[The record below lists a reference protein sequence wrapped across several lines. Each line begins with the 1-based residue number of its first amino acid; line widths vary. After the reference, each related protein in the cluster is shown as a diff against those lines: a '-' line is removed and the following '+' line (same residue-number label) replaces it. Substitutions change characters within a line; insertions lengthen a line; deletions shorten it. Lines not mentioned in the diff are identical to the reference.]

1 MKTPVVARENV
12 IPRRIVVCL
21 GVAQVIAWGTMH
33 YLVSVFGP
41 SIQAET
47 GWQAGFV
54 YGGFSCAL
62 VVMGIASASAGRWID
77 RRGGRAAMMAGCW
90 IGAAGCATLAVAHH
104 GAVYYL
110 GWILLGLA
118 MRLALYDAAFAAL
131 AHLGGPRSRTAMS
144 SITLFGGFASTV
156 FWPLGQWMAEA
167 WGWRAALLAYAL
179 ALAAS
184 SLLHLALPAHRE
196 AAGPAAS
203 AVTTVPLPALRADV
217 ALYGCTAAIV
227 LFLQSGMAA
236 HLPGMLHGLGWTP
249 ATAITLSTLFGL
261 GQVAGRCGLALAGQR
276 IGILTVN
283 LVPCSLLC
291 LAFAA
296 ALAAGTTLPGAALFT
311 LLYGAGNGMATI
323 MRGTIP
329 LALFD
334 ARQYGRIVGGVLKP
348 VFILCAGAPVV
359 FALAIRNLGYP
370 GTLALMLVMS
380 VALLAA
386 AVALHRRHRK
396 EASP

>member
-118 MRLALYDAAFAAL
+118 MRLAL
-131 AHLGGPRSRTAMS
+131 
-144 SITLFGGFASTV
+144 
-156 FWPLGQWMAEA
+156 
-167 WGWRAALLAYAL
+167 
-179 ALAAS
+179 
-184 SLLHLALPAHRE
+184 
-196 AAGPAAS
+196 
-203 AVTTVPLPALRADV
+203 
-217 ALYGCTAAIV
+217 
-227 LFLQSGMAA
+227 
-236 HLPGMLHGLGWTP
+236 
-249 ATAITLSTLFGL
+249 
-261 GQVAGRCGLALAGQR
+261 AGQR

-311 LLYGAGNGMATI
+311 LLYGAGNGMATV
-323 MRGTIP
+323 MRGAIP